1 MFRLLFVL
9 VVIGFLFFEYS
20 NTSLQSSHLIAEIKI
35 ADKSYGFIGDELQ
48 LNSLQAQIHSALN
61 SNSGNNLV
69 LNREFLTD
77 RSLYLWAKNNFYEKK
92 ISLDVK
98 IILRTTTGSIVNSY
112 EFKNC
117 YPMSWTL
124 EAGERS
130 RGGYKEHIKLN
141 FTSFTV
147 L

>member
-1 MFRLLFVL
+1 MYRLLFVL
-9 VVIGFLFFEYS
+9 VVISFLLFEHLNAS
-20 NTSLQSSHLIAEIKI
+20 IQSSHLTAEIKI
-35 ADKSYGFIGDELQ
+35 ADKSYGFISDESQ
-48 LNSLQAQIHSALN
+48 LNSLQKQIHSATK
-61 SNSGNNLV
+61 SNSSNSLV

-92 ISLDVK
+92 MPLDVK
-98 IILRTTTGSIVNSY
+98 IILRETNGSIIERY

-130 RGGYKEHIKLN
+130 RGGYKEYIKLN
-141 FTSFTV
+141 FTSFTI